1 MSKTTD
7 ISVRQVGPKSAKRS
21 INRAIKMRRPVFLWG
36 PPGIGKSDI
45 VKQIGEDAGREV
57 IDVRL
62 ALWEPTDIKG
72 IPYYNADMGTMTW
85 APPAELPTNAD
96 STAII
101 FLDELNSAPPAVQA
115 AAYQLILNRRVGTY
129 KLPAGV
135 DIVAA
140 GNRDGDRGVTY
151 RMPAPLAN
159 RFVHLEAKVD
169 FDDWQDWATLNKVH
183 PEVVGY
189 VGFAKQDLYDYDPK
203 SSSKA
208 FATPRSWSFV
218 SDLLGDDDCD
228 TDTLHNLIA
237 GAVGDGLATKF
248 MAHRKVA
255 GRMPKAADILDGK
268 VKTLEIKEVS
278 AMYSLTVSLCYELKD
293 RAEKKTKSWDDMADK
308 FFRYMM
314 DNFPTELVVMGAKTA
329 LTNYDLPLDAT
340 KMKSFDEFHKRF
352 GKYVLS
358 AMET

>member
-1 MSKTTD
+1 MAKAQE
-7 ISVRQVGPKSAKRS
+7 ISVRTVGPKSAKK
-21 INRAIKMRRPVFLWG
+21 AISKAIQKRRPVFLWG

-45 VKQIGEDAGREV
+45 VKQIGEQAGREV
-57 IDVRL
+57 VDVRL

-72 IPYYNADMGTMTW
+72 IPYYNADQGKMVW
-85 APPAELPTNAD
+85 APPSELPTNAD

-129 KLPAGV
+129 ELPKGV
-135 DIVAA
+135 DVVAA
-140 GNRDGDRGVTY
+140 GNREGDRGVTY

-169 FDDWQDWATLNKVH
+169 FDDWQEWAVSNKIH
-183 PEVVGY
+183 AEVVGY
-189 VGFAKQDLYDYDPK
+189 VGFAKQDLYDFDPK
-203 SSSKA
+203 GASKA
-208 FATPRSWSFV
+208 FATPRSWCFV
-218 SDLLGDDDCD
+218 SDLLEDDD
-228 TDTLHNLIA
+228 TDEGTLTDLIS
-237 GAVGDGLATKF
+237 GAIGDGLAIKF
-248 MAHRKVA
+248 MAHRKIA
-255 GRMPKAADILDGK
+255 GRLPKAEDILDGK
-268 VKTLEIKEVS
+268 VKDLSIKEVS

-293 RAEKKTKSWDDMADK
+293 RADKKQKGWDAMADN

-329 LTNYDLPLDAT
+329 LTNYNLPLDAT
-340 KMKSFDEFHKRF
+340 KMKNFDEFHKRF

-358 AMET
+358 AMEN